1 MNFLTILLAA
11 AGLVVTRAQ
20 TQSLLETESSALRA
34 FCIAIRDRA
43 LDLDEESPFTY
54 RYEKA
59 LWQMAGASPDD
70 ELGVART
77 KVQQFWI
84 TRHADLVCETKDGRE
99 NVLRFAVRND
109 FLELIEDLTE
119 KYEVDVRMPDAS
131 DGKTLMEFIAAELAY
146 TKGSAA
152 SPAYHRL
159 EVFYDY
165 MKSSGTQTRS
175 RN

>member
-20 TQSLLETESSALRA
+20 THSLPETESSALRA
-34 FCIAIRDRA
+34 FCIAVRDRA
-43 LDLDEESPFTY
+43 MDLDEESPFTY

-59 LWQMAGASPDD
+59 LWQMAGASPGD
-70 ELGVART
+70 ELTVARA
-77 KVQQFWI
+77 KIQQFWI
-84 TRHADLVCETKDGRE
+84 TRHADLTCETKDARE

-165 MKSSGTQTRS
+165 MKSSGTQARS